1 MVLYARQL
9 TWSREVRRHHWWR
22 ARRVP
27 VWENAYLTPFPRSR
41 PLLSLGSFPYLEAA
55 MTPRKQK
62 NLRQPSSAAALRV
75 TRPHAAG
82 IDVHAAV
89 HWVAVS
95 PADAPPPAANHP
107 ANLPAHVRSFGTC
120 TADLIALAD
129 WLAQCG
135 VTTIA
140 MESTGIYWIPLFE
153 LLESRGFEVL
163 LVDPRQSRHA
173 PGRPKS
179 DVLDCQWLQ
188 RLHSYGLLTAS
199 FRPADQVVV
208 LRSYLRQRQMLIR
221 YAGQH
226 VQHMQKAL
234 EQMNVKLTE
243 VVSDITGVTGM
254 AIIEAILGGQRDPLT
269 LAKLRHDHC
278 KRTEA
283 EIARA
288 LYGNWRAEHLFA
300 LKQAVTLYGFYRQQM
315 QECDVQL
322 QAHLATF
329 ADQSKGQARPKRQRR
344 YVKRYVR
351 PNEPG
356 FDLGTALYQMSGVDL
371 TVLEAINGTTALVIL
386 SEVGP
391 DVSRFPTVKQFTS
404 WLGLSPQHQGSA
416 GKIRSRRVPRGANR
430 AGRALR
436 MAVQGCHHAKH
447 ALGAFYRRIQARVG
461 APKAIV
467 ATARKLAERVYRLLR
482 YGEEYVCQQIEVY
495 EAAYQARVVKG
506 LARRAA
512 ELGYR
517 LEPAMT
523 AGT

>member
-1 MVLYARQL
+1 
-9 TWSREVRRHHWWR
+9 
-22 ARRVP
+22 
-27 VWENAYLTPFPRSR
+27 
-41 PLLSLGSFPYLEAA
+41 
-55 MTPRKQK
+55 MTPRK
-62 NLRQPSSAAALRV
+62 RQRLSPEPLRV
-75 TRPHAAG
+75 TNPHAAG
-82 IDVHAAV
+82 IDVHANV

-95 PADAPPPAANHP
+95 PADAPAPLADHP
-107 ANLPAHVRSFGTC
+107 ANLPAHVRYFGAC
-120 TADLIALAD
+120 TADLIAIAD

-153 LLESRGFEVL
+153 LLESRGFEVF

-199 FRPADQVVV
+199 FRPAEQVVV

-234 EQMNVKLTE
+234 EQMNVKLAE

-254 AIIEAILGGQRDPLT
+254 AIMAGILGGQRDPLQ
-269 LAKLRHDHC
+269 LAKLRHDYC

-300 LKQAVTLYGFYRQQM
+300 LKQALTLYEFYRQQL

-322 QAHLATF
+322 QAHLGIF
-329 ADQSKGQARPKRQRR
+329 PDRSKGKPRPKRQRR
-344 YVKRYVR
+344 YGQRSGKRT
-351 PNEPG
+351 NEPA

-371 TVLEAINGTTALVIL
+371 TVLEAIDVTTALVIL
-386 SEVGP
+386 SEVGS

-436 MAVQGCHHAKH
+436 MAVQGCYHAKH
-447 ALGAFYRRIQARVG
+447 ALGAFYRRVQARAG

-467 ATARKLAERVYRLLR
+467 ATARKLAERVYRLLK
-482 YGEEYVCQQIEVY
+482 YGAEYVRQEIEVY
-495 EAAYQARVVKG
+495 EAAYRARVVKG

-512 ELGYR
+512 EMGYR
-517 LEPAMT
+517 LEPAMA